1 MKKTSKII
9 RTALFSLV
17 RKELLAGLLFLP
29 SVIVAQDFQL
39 SQYDAPPMF
48 LNPAM
53 TGMFDGHYRVHA
65 HYRTQWAAV
74 ASKPFTTTGISFD
87 MPVKKFGIG
96 AQVMNFRAGAGRYNV
111 TSALLSFGYDLVF
124 DKDNNHHLALGL
136 QAGMLQK
143 SINVSSLTF
152 GNQYNSINGGMFD
165 ASASSGENF
174 SNSSFAMEDINAGFL
189 YYYAKAGSRLNPF
202 IGYSAA
208 HLTQPAESF
217 FGASNKLPSRSYL
230 HGGVKINV
238 NEKLQL
244 LPKFLYMTQKN
255 AKSTTATLLIHYFL
269 KDSETYLIF
278 GPTIRTND
286 AAILE
291 LGLKKGNYLARV
303 SYDVNTSGLKTAS
316 ASRGGFEISLTYT
329 ARRNKPN
336 PLANCPRL

>member
-1 MKKTSKII
+1 MKKISDII
-9 RTALFSLV
+9 SAGLFSGFR
-17 RKELLAGLLFLP
+17 RKISVVLILLP

-39 SQYDAPPMF
+39 SQYDAPPLF

-74 ASKPFTTTGISFD
+74 ASKPFTTAGVSFD
-87 MPVKKFGIG
+87 MPVKKFGVG
-96 AQVMNFRAGAGRYNV
+96 VQVFNFRAGAGRYNV

-124 DKDNNHHLALGL
+124 DKENNHHLALGI
-136 QAGMLQK
+136 QGGILQK

-152 GNQYNSINGGMFD
+152 GDQYSGINGGAFVGNT
-165 ASASSGENF
+165 SENF
-174 SNSSFAMEDINAGFL
+174 SNTSLTVEDINAGFL
-189 YYYAKAGSRLNPF
+189 YYYAKEGSRLNPF
-202 IGYSAA
+202 IGFSAA
-208 HLTQPAESF
+208 HLTQPTESF
-217 FGASNKLPSRSYL
+217 FSGSDNKLPSRYYI
-230 HGGVKINV
+230 HGGTKINV

-255 AKSTTATLLIHYFL
+255 AQSTTATLLVHYFL
-269 KDSETYLIF
+269 KNSETYLIF
-278 GPTIRTND
+278 GPTYRTND

-291 LGLKKGNYLARV
+291 FGLKKGNYLARV

-329 ARRNKPN
+329 ARRSKPN